1 MGAILP
7 QLKLPSPLQERL
19 EHLASCFG
27 IDEEH
32 AMLRCL
38 ELTELLVKVK
48 RDHGGQVYV
57 VFDGHRYPVEL
68 GSPSIPF

>member
-7 QLKLPSPLQERL
+7 HLKLPSPLQERL
-19 EHLASCFG
+19 ESLASCFG

-38 ELTELLVKVK
+38 ELTEQLVKVK

-68 GSPSIPF
+68 GGPSIPF